1 MTEEQGETAFLR
13 QCLLYEDTAERHRL
27 DAGLAQIQ
35 RDERCVRRAVWL
47 MALLSAL
54 AMAGVCYTAV
64 FLTDYPHN
72 VAQFMT
78 QFVIKVF
85 CALGLASLICMLAF
99 VGLGVV
105 YRRELDRRREECRR
119 LATRLLESRLGKPR
133 TTLLPGV
140 VKEQEIVVCHGKMV
154 VSASEIVQLP
164 KSGYGR
170 QPD

>member
-1 MTEEQGETAFLR
+1 MAMTQQNREIECLT
-13 QCLLYEDTAERHRL
+13 QCLLYDDTAERHQL
-27 DAGLAQIQ
+27 EEDLTKLK

-105 YRRELDRRREECRR
+105 YRRELDRRREECR
-119 LATRLLESRLGKPR
+119 
-133 TTLLPGV
+133 
-140 VKEQEIVVCHGKMV
+140 
-154 VSASEIVQLP
+154 
-164 KSGYGR
+164 
-170 QPD
+170 